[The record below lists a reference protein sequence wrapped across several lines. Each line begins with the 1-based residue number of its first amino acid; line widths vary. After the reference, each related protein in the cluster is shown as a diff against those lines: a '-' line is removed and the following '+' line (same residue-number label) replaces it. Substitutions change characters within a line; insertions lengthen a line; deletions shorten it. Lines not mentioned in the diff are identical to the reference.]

1 MKTLRLAILA
11 FLLATANFCIA
22 QTGLYVNDTTVY
34 FSTDTV
40 GQNSNI
46 LVTVQVVNGSPST
59 NFTGDITIDIYNDS
73 SGTGGFGSLIQ
84 IDNFYLQN
92 TTILATDTFGTTD
105 SLFIT
110 PSGFRN
116 GINTVVIWPR
126 TQVSSGFTT
135 LDSARYSIFVI
146 NDLSSKEI
154 TKLEKLIVYPNPFS
168 SKIWFTGLNQNGIE
182 QVRVLDMLGKE
193 LLSIQ
198 VDGKTPLDLSNLSA
212 GVYFIKMQSKE
223 GKQIIIKTIKE

>member
-11 FLLATANFCIA
+11 FLMATANFCIA
-22 QTGLYVNDTTVY
+22 QTGLFVNDSTVY
-34 FSTDTV
+34 FDTDTTS
-40 GQNSNI
+40 QNSTI
-46 LVTVQVVNGSPST
+46 TIYVAVVNPPSSA
-59 NFTGDITIDIYNDS
+59 NFTGNITIDIYNDS
-73 SGTGGFGSLIQ
+73 SGTGGFGALIQ
-84 IDNFYLQN
+84 VDSFYIQN
-92 TTILATDTFGTTD
+92 ATLTTADTVYTSD
-105 SLFIT
+105 SLFIN
-110 PSGFRN
+110 PDEFRS

-126 TQVSSGFTT
+126 TTTTSMFST

-182 QVRVLDMLGKE
+182 QVRVLDVLGKE

-212 GVYFIKMQSKE
+212 GVYFIKMQSKD